1 MKLIQTQTLGSAQPS
16 ITFSSI
22 PGNFTDIQAVLTLRA
37 TTTNSTYR
45 TFGVLLSLNGSTTG
59 FATRALDGSGSSASS
74 FTETRFMARMPDNA
88 VTANTFGN
96 ISIYFPNYA
105 GSSNKSY
112 SVDSVTENNE
122 TVAYQTI
129 LAGLWSNTAAINSA
143 TFTAESGNFAIGST
157 ISLYGIG
164 GTGDGWAPKATG
176 GIIQRVGNY
185 WVHTFTASG
194 TFTPTTALTDVEYLV
209 VAGGGGGGGEASGG
223 GGAGGYRSSVIGES
237 SGGGASAES
246 TLSLTAATNYTVT
259 VGAGGA
265 GAAGSN
271 TRGTNGVNSTF
282 STITSTG
289 GGGGG
294 SYDALSG
301 NSGGSGGGGDYAGGS
316 GRNGAGTANQ
326 GFAGGGAGSGGTG
339 SDFAGGGGGGAGEA
353 GGTDGFRFGGDG
365 LSSSITGT
373 ATFRAGGGSGG
384 GGTAL
389 AVADG
394 GLGGGGVGA
403 RRNVSAAT
411 PGTANTG
418 AGGGGGDAPSTVSPT
433 SGGSGGSG
441 IVIVRYPA

>member
-1 MKLIQTQTLGSAQPS
+1 MLKYHIQTVELTSAQAS
-16 ITFSSI
+16 ISFNSI
-22 PGNFTDIQAVLTLRA
+22 PQDFTDLYVLMSLRGARANNGDGFVIRLNNTL
-37 TTTNSTYR
+37 
-45 TFGVLLSLNGSTTG
+45 L
-59 FATRALDGSGSSASS
+59 TRRYLYGEGASVVSGTADFDLITSSANS
-74 FTETRFMARMPDNA
+74 
-88 VTANTFGN
+88 TANTFGN
-96 ISIYFPNYA
+96 ASAYIANYSSSTSFKSVSMDGVSESNQTTSYQNIAAGLYSSNSPVTTIEVTPITTLSWLA
-105 GSSNKSY
+105 GSS
-112 SVDSVTENNE
+112 
-122 TVAYQTI
+122 
-129 LAGLWSNTAAINSA
+129 
-143 TFTAESGNFAIGST
+143 
-157 ISLYGIG
+157 ISLYGVRRG
-164 GTGDGWAPKATG
+164 SDGVVNYPATG
-176 GIIQRVGNY
+176 GTITTSGGYTI
-185 WVHTFTASG
+185 HTFNSSG
-194 TFTPTTALTDVEYLV
+194 TLTTAIPLEVEYLV
-209 VAGGGGGGGEASGG
+209 IAGGGGGGGEASGG
-223 GGAGGYRSSVIGES
+223 GGAGGYRSSVVSEG
-237 SGGGASAES
+237 SGGGASAEAK
-246 TLSLTAATNYTVT
+246 LSLISGTIYTVT

-433 SGGSGGSG
+433 SGGTGGSG
-441 IVIVRYPA
+441 VVIIRYLTP